1 MEEKLKEIYYNPQTG
16 LISANNLFQ
25 KVKQDGITLKQV
37 LTFIRKQETAQLLK
51 PVVKPKIY
59 FPISSFEPYE
69 HLQIDLMDFSNIAT
83 TNSYF
88 KYLLV
93 AIDILQEKRLLYH

>member
-1 MEEKLKEIYYNPQTG
+1 M
-16 LISANNLFQ
+16 
-25 KVKQDGITLKQV
+25 
-37 LTFIRKQETAQLLK
+37 
-51 PVVKPKIY
+51 KPKIY

-93 AIDILQEKRLLYH
+93 AIDIFTRKAFVVPLKFKSTESVIEGMESIIKFFNPKKYNNR